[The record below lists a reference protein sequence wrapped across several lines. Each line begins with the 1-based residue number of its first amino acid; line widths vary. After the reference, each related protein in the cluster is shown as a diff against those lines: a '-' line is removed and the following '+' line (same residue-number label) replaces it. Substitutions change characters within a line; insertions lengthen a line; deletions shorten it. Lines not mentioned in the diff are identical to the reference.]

1 MMNKKNMKRI
11 AGAAMVAAMLVSST
25 PAVPIVSYAAT
36 AKATVLTVKDSSE
49 VTISEDGVYELSG
62 SYKDTVINVEKGVTA
77 ELIFNK
83 LTLTDKNA
91 SAENMVTI
99 GKNAK
104 VTITLKGS
112 SKLIGSSSS
121 ETLESAIVHKKDGGE
136 GSLTIRDGGNGSL
149 TITGTKDDG
158 IKYKEGTV
166 TIESGTLKITD
177 CHGDGI
183 QAENVSITGGYVDIT
198 TVYDEADTSFY
209 TSGNNVSGKNTIT
222 EQENTKV
229 ERVNVDTG
237 SHKGIK
243 VGTKAKTYSYKSVTS
258 EDLEANKTYTQEGSG
273 LLSITG
279 GTVVINTAGTGLKA
293 NKLTTTGYTA
303 TSSGKYIV
311 GSPDDALASNGD
323 IVISGKAKVTVT
335 SSDDGLSAAGTVTI
349 KDTATVDIQKA
360 YEGVEAEKIIIG
372 EKNATSGPNVT
383 IESNDDGMNAS
394 GKTVTYVYDDET
406 ESTYTKTSVSD
417 GTNAIN
423 IYSGKVTI
431 KIDSENAKT
440 VKLNNSSLT
449 YQSSGDG
456 MDSNGDIDI
465 EGGEVYVFGQ
475 STGDNSPIDMDGNY
489 TLSKNATVLAVGCN
503 PMGEVTPKAGDSVY
517 VTYGESGNMGQFP
530 GMQTDGSMPTPP
542 TDGSMPTPPSDGQ
555 FPTDGNMPTPPT
567 DGQQPPEGQN
577 PLGGT
582 ASIAAGS
589 VVTVKSGDTTV
600 YETTIPY
607 AASYIF
613 YASPMLSSD
622 AENTITVSEKTTD
635 DSQTTDTKTT
645 ETIKGKTTTIKTAKA
660 LGKQKI
666 KVTWEKNSLADGYQI
681 AYRKKGGSWKY
692 VTVSNKTT
700 VSKVLTG
707 LKKGKTYE
715 VKVRAYQ
722 KVNGKKVYAKYSKVR
737 TLKCK

>member
-62 SYKDTVINVEKGVTA
+62 SYKDTVINVEKGITA

-198 TVYDEADTSFY
+198 TVYDEAGTSFY

-372 EKNATSGPNVT
+372 EKNATSGPTVT

-530 GMQTDGSMPTPP
+530 GMPTDGSMPTPP

-577 PLGGT
+577 PFGGT

-622 AENTITVSEKTTD
+622 AENTITVSEKTAD

>member
-121 ETLESAIVHKKDGGE
+121 ETLESAIAHKKDGGE

-323 IVISGKAKVTVT
+323 IVISGKAKVNVT

-349 KDTATVDIQKA
+349 KDTATVDIKKA

-372 EKNATSGPNVT
+372 EKNATSGPTIT

-394 GKTVTYVYDDET
+394 GKIVTYVYDDET

-530 GMQTDGSMPTPP
+530 GMP
-542 TDGSMPTPPSDGQ
+542 TDGTQTTG
-555 FPTDGNMPTPPT
+555 
-567 DGQQPPEGQN
+567 DGQQPPTPPTGDQTGNGQQPPTPPTGDQAGN
-577 PLGGT
+577 GQMPGGQAT
-582 ASIAAGS
+582 IAAGS
-589 VVTVKSGDTTV
+589 TVTVKSGDTTV
-600 YETTIPY
+600 LETTLPY

-613 YASPMLSSD
+613 YASPKLSSD